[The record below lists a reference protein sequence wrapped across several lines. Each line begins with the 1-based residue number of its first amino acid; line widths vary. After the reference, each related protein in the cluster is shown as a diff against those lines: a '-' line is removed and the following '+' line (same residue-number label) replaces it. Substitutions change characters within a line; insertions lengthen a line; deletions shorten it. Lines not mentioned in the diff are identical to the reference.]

1 MPKKKRAARAA
12 TRPHIAAA
20 PAAAAAPTAAA
31 APAADTT
38 FEWSPNNR
46 ACTATWMALRMLDQS
61 VRPFRSSGA
70 VRMRQLTYFNAAAS
84 DDMRRFLA
92 GTLAK
97 QLDNFFRQIDG
108 ARFEDGTDPVAALS
122 DLTEAVLAAE
132 QSMAD
137 LAMVVDHDYR
147 FWEED
152 QA

>member
-12 TRPHIAAA
+12 TRAPVAP
-20 PAAAAAPTAAA
+20 PAAAVPTAA

-61 VRPFRSSGA
+61 VRPFRPSGA

-122 DLTEAVLAAE
+122 DLSEALLAAE

-137 LAMVVDHDYR
+137 LAMVVDQDYR

-152 QA
+152 EA

>member
-12 TRPHIAAA
+12 TRAHIAAA

-31 APAADTT
+31 PVAGTT

-61 VRPFRSSGA
+61 VRPFRPSGA

-122 DLTEAVLAAE
+122 DLSGALLAAE

-137 LAMVVDHDYR
+137 LAMVVDQDYR

-152 QA
+152 EA